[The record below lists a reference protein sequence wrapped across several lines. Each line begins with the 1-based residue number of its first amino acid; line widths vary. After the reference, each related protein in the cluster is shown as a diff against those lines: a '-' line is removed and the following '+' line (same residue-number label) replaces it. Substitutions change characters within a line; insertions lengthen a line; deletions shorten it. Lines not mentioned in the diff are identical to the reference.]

1 MKNVDKDKLPE
12 DIKKDLEKIA
22 NEKIDKQLSGDLK
35 IDNLDPKGNISI
47 LETKKVKTENKSTEE
62 LLDIEEVVEE
72 DNDLVI
78 KLKKPINGIEEIVL
92 NPDNINGTSLSKI
105 EKMWRSKN
113 RENRETVKELD
124 GEYLAMVAA
133 VLSGVAYS
141 TIMSLGGYDFTQV
154 TFKTRNFLLVD

>member
-12 DIKKDLEKIA
+12 DIKRDLEKIE
-22 NEKIDKQLSGDLK
+22 NDKIDKQLSGDLTK
-35 IDNLDPKGNISI
+35 DNLDPKENTSISEI
-47 LETKKVKTENKSTEE
+47 KKVKTENKSTEE
-62 LLDIEEVVEE
+62 LLDIEEVIEE

-78 KLKKPINGIEEIVL
+78 KLKNPRNGIEEIVL

>member
-78 KLKKPINGIEEIVL
+78 KLKNPRNGIEEIVL

>member
-12 DIKKDLEKIA
+12 DIKRDLEKIE
-22 NEKIDKQLSGDLK
+22 NDKIDKQLSGDLK

-78 KLKKPINGIEEIVL
+78 KLKNPRNGIEEIVL